1 MATATVGAATTVEG
15 ATVRLPHG
23 LPPGAVLDTGMTT
36 LPNAVLNMPSPD
48 AQVRYDDCLHNA
60 QCAQWTY
67 VPPNTSGPPLCVM
80 HYGAA
85 GPVMAAEG
93 LITGSIY
100 RVKPNV
106 SILKKAL

>member
-1 MATATVGAATTVEG
+1 
-15 ATVRLPHG
+15 
-23 LPPGAVLDTGMTT
+23 
-36 LPNAVLNMPSPD
+36 
-48 AQVRYDDCLHNA
+48 
-60 QCAQWTY
+60 
-67 VPPNTSGPPLCVM
+67 M